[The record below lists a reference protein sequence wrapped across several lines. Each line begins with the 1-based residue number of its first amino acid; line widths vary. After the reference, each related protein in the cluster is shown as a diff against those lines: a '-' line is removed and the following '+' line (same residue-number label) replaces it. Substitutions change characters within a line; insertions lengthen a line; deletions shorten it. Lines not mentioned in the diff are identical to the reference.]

1 MLCSFGSRLMKKLL
15 GIVVLGLLWFY
26 TVLASDLSL
35 QIKYISAE
43 EAYSKKLTA
52 CVPFLNGGHRFH
64 NAYYTNSNKCLKSE
78 KSYKILNDQGRIE
91 GHPGEFR
98 AGQILTNVESAK
110 YFEWTGSF
118 KNIEK
123 KAIDIILNAAKD
135 LSEEKISKEEF
146 YNIKD

>member
-1 MLCSFGSRLMKKLL
+1 M
-15 GIVVLGLLWFY
+15 VLGLLICN
-26 TVLASDLSL
+26 TTLAKNLSL
-35 QIKYISAE
+35 KIKYINAK
-43 EAYSKKLTA
+43 EAFSKKLTA

-64 NAYYTNSNKCLKSE
+64 NAYYTNSNNCLKNE

-91 GHPGEFR
+91 GNPGEFR

-123 KAIDIILNAAKD
+123 KSIYVLLNTAKD
-135 LSEEKISKEEF
+135 LSEEKITKEEF
-146 YNIKD
+146 YKIKDKVFDTL